1 MNDGK
6 KQHRS
11 ISASGGNRFVGQSSA
26 GPLASRRGTAVATTN
41 NVEAMAAAARAKVQ
55 ADQRVQEMGA
65 TLTKMHTLLKQMR
78 AKNAATASKDSA
90 AKANLEMWSLMLEQL
105 DKQYE
110 QAVAAA
116 KQREDLEARRQALY
130 KQADEKAVAAA
141 AAATGGAAD
150 ESCGAGE
157 GPPSMPRLQLRPRR
171 VRRPRPQRRARPRLR
186 TEQRFDR
193 Q

>member
-1 MNDGK
+1 MTAK
-6 KQHRS
+6 SS
-11 ISASGGNRFVGQSSA
+11 IAAFLLLAATASWGQSSA

-110 QAVAAA
+110 QVVAAA

-141 AAATGGAAD
+141 AAARAQQTKAAEQAKSASD
-150 ESCGAGE
+150 APAATPAATSTTTPAAT
-157 GPPSMPRLQLRPRR
+157 PSSTSAPN
-171 VRRPRPQRRARPRLR
+171 
-186 TEQRFDR
+186 
-193 Q
+193 